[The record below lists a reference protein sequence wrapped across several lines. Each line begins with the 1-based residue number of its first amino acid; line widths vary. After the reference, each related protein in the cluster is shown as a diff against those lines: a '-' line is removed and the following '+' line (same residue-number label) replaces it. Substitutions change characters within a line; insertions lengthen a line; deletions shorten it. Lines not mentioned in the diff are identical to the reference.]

1 MKTTPSIFYSN
12 KPRWQDYRVFMEDDM
27 TETLLESVK
36 KAHKLYI
43 YFQNKGIHKASQEFL
58 AQKIVKELE
67 KLQDVHTIDF
77 LKKSVEVNF
86 TNSLTSVV
94 IIANRKK
101 ISKLQTLTQE
111 IRKVQFLLQNDTK
124 STKIGYVTFFVLQK
138 HNSKKKLQ
146 KNLDKQMQKIQAFFS
161 DITIFYFCKYFKYFK
176 KNTKNNKKKFRGYYS
191 AVTVKIQIK
200 EHPF

>member
-27 TETLLESVK
+27 TKTLLESVK
-36 KAHKLYI
+36 KAHKLYA
-43 YFQNKGIHKASQEFL
+43 YFQNKGIHKAPQKFL
-58 AQKIVKELE
+58 VQKIVKELE

-77 LKKSVEVNF
+77 LKKRVEVNF
-86 TNSLTSVV
+86 INALTSVV

-138 HNSKKKLQ
+138 HHSKKKLQ
-146 KNLDKQMQKIQAFFS
+146 KKLDKQMQKIQAFFS
-161 DITIFYFCKYFKYFK
+161 DITVFYFCKYFKYFK

-200 EHPF
+200 ENP